1 MDRNKLDVSSESFDP
16 LAAIYSVDDFDIP
29 VPSAPVL
36 DNVEVCIAKLTK
48 PSSSRKTSEK
58 KAKNNAPS
66 TSAGTERHFTP
77 DQMPIEG
84 TKKELNNVLKFMKKQ
99 GDVKGPMSTLQ
110 TCIETGR
117 RIKVIIRGMFSI
129 IRLI

>member
-77 DQMPIEG
+77 DQMPIQCPRKEG
-84 TKKELNNVLKFMKKQ
+84 NNVLTFMEKQ
-99 GDVKGPMSTLQ
+99 TEGTFSHFALFLLKLL
-110 TCIETGR
+110 
-117 RIKVIIRGMFSI
+117 IREI
-129 IRLI
+129 

>member
-48 PSSSRKTSEK
+48 PNSSRKPSEK
-58 KAKNNAPS
+58 KAKNNPS
-66 TSAGTERHFTP
+66 ASVGAERHFTP
-77 DQMPIEG
+77 DQMPIQCPRKEG
-84 TKKELNNVLKFMKKQ
+84 NNVLTFMEKQ
-99 GDVKGPMSTLQ
+99 TQGTLSHF
-110 TCIETGR
+110 TI
-117 RIKVIIRGMFSI
+117 FSF
-129 IRLI
+129 